1 MGPSMDFSLATI
13 VLWAVPVVLAI
24 TLHEAAHGYVARLFG
39 DDTAFLMGR
48 VTLNPIK
55 HIDLIGTILVP
66 GLMLLTSRLLV
77 GVPFVFGWA
86 KPVPVNFGNL
96 RHPKRDMIWVAAA
109 GPAVNF
115 AMAIGWALLA
125 RLASPSGLSAN
136 TTLYDMAQIGIGV
149 NLVLMVLNLLPIPP
163 LDGGRIVTGL
173 LPLRA
178 ARAYSRLEPWGFA
191 VILLLLFV
199 GWLEKLMSPL
209 LRVAAFVLHALT
221 GA

>member
-1 MGPSMDFSLATI
+1 MDFSLATI

-115 AMAIGWALLA
+115 AMAFGWAWLA
-125 RLASPSGLSAN
+125 RLAAPSGLFAS

-178 ARAYSRLEPWGFA
+178 ARVYSRIEPWGFA

-209 LRVAAFVLHALT
+209 VRMANFVLNVLT

>member
-1 MGPSMDFSLATI
+1 MDFSLATI

-66 GLMLLTSRLLV
+66 GLMLLTSKLLV

-96 RHPKRDMIWVAAA
+96 RHPKRDMIWVAGA
-109 GPAVNF
+109 GPLANF
-115 AMAIGWALLA
+115 AMALVWALMA
-125 RLASPSGLSAN
+125 QAAAPSGVWASDG
-136 TTLYDMAQIGIGV
+136 LYTMSQIGISI

-163 LDGGRIVTGL
+163 LDGGRIAVGLLPDRASRALAQLEPYGFIVILVLLVTGL
-173 LPLRA
+173 L
-178 ARAYSRLEPWGFA
+178 GD
-191 VILLLLFV
+191 
-199 GWLEKLMSPL
+199 LMRPV
-209 LRVAAFVLHALT
+209 LRVAAFLLYT
-221 GA
+221 LIGL

>member
-1 MGPSMDFSLATI
+1 MDFSVTTI
-13 VLWAVPVVLAI
+13 VLWAVPVVFAI
-24 TLHEAAHGYVARLFG
+24 TLHEAAHGYVAKMFG
-39 DDTAFLMGR
+39 DDTAYVLGR

-66 GLMLLTSRLLV
+66 GLMLLTSKLLV

-115 AMAIGWALLA
+115 AMAIVWALLS
-125 RLASPSGLSAN
+125 RLVAPSGLWASDGMYQM
-136 TTLYDMAQIGIGV
+136 TQIGIGV

-173 LPLRA
+173 LPMRA
-178 ARAYSRLEPWGFA
+178 AMVYARIEPYGFA

-199 GWLEKLMSPL
+199 GWLDRLLSPL
-209 LRVAAFVLHALT
+209 VRAANFVLNVLT

>member
-1 MGPSMDFSLATI
+1 MDFSVATI
-13 VLWAVPVVLAI
+13 VLWAVPVVFAI
-24 TLHEAAHGYVARLFG
+24 TLHEAAHGYVARMFG
-39 DDTAFLMGR
+39 DDTAYVLGR

-55 HIDLIGTILVP
+55 HVDLIGTILVP
-66 GLMLLTSRLLV
+66 GLMLVTSKLLV

-115 AMAIGWALLA
+115 AMAILWALLS
-125 RLASPSGLSAN
+125 RLVAPSGLWASDG
-136 TTLYDMAQIGIGV
+136 LYEMTQVGIGV

-173 LPLRA
+173 LPMRA
-178 ARAYSRLEPWGFA
+178 AMVYARIEPFGFA
-191 VILLLLFV
+191 VILLLLFA
-199 GWLEKLMSPL
+199 GWLERLMSPL

>member
-1 MGPSMDFSLATI
+1 MDFSLATI
-13 VLWAVPVVLAI
+13 VLWAVPVVFAI
-24 TLHEAAHGYVARLFG
+24 TLHEAAHGYVAKLFG
-39 DDTAFLMGR
+39 DNTAQALGR

-55 HIDLIGTILVP
+55 HIDPIGTILVP
-66 GLMLLTSRLLV
+66 GLMLLTSKFLV

-115 AMAIGWALLA
+115 AMAILWALFGRMTA
-125 RLASPSGLSAN
+125 PSGAWVSDGLHQMS
-136 TTLYDMAQIGIGV
+136 QIGIGI

-173 LPLRA
+173 LPLPA
-178 ARAYSRLEPWGFA
+178 ARVFARIEPFGFPL
-191 VILLLLFV
+191 ILLLLFV
-199 GWLEKLMSPL
+199 GWLDKLMSPL
-209 LRVAAFVLHALT
+209 LRVAAFALHALT

>member
-1 MGPSMDFSLATI
+1 MDFSVATI
-13 VLWAVPVVLAI
+13 VLWAVPVVFAI
-24 TLHEAAHGYVARLFG
+24 TLHEAAHGYVARMFG
-39 DDTAFLMGR
+39 DDTAYVLGR

-66 GLMLLTSRLLV
+66 GLMLVTSKFLV

-115 AMAIGWALLA
+115 AMAILWALLS
-125 RLASPSGLSAN
+125 RLVAPSGLWASDG
-136 TTLYDMAQIGIGV
+136 LYEMTQVGIGV

-178 ARAYSRLEPWGFA
+178 AMVYARIEPYGFA

-199 GWLEKLMSPL
+199 GWLERLMSPL